1 MNYINSTKSWY
12 PDEDS
17 KLIREYKYAY
27 YDIFKLAS
35 LHKRHPG
42 KILRR
47 LLFLK
52 VIKSAYDAR
61 GYDDYLSTYLYN
73 IMHNKEEQEI
83 NKEIPIVEQIDSI
96 EINKEEKIMEQ
107 ISLETIEEN
116 SVEMTDEEMPH
127 VDQQENETAYLNTF
141 LSWTKENCEELVLH
155 YKIDNLSLMEI
166 ARIHNRHPDIIVH
179 KLRDLKIIKT
189 LKSCLGYN
197 TYKNSQL
204 YKDYQKK
211 YRKNKKI

>member
-1 MNYINSTKSWY
+1 LRIYSDN
-12 PDEDS
+12 
-17 KLIREYKYAY
+17 
-27 YDIFKLAS
+27 IFKLAT

-52 VIKSAYDAR
+52 VIKSVYDAR

-73 IMHNKEEQEI
+73 IMHNKETQEI

-96 EINKEEKIMEQ
+96 EINKEEQIMEQ

-116 SVEMTDEEMPH
+116 SVENSVEMTDEEMPH
-127 VDQQENETAYLNTF
+127 VEMPHIDQQEKETAYLNTF
-141 LSWTKENCEELVLH
+141 LSWTTENCEQLIVN
-155 YKIDNLSLMEI
+155 YKIDKLSLMEL

-189 LKSCLGYN
+189 LKTCAGYDI
-197 TYKNSQL
+197 YKKSQL
-204 YKDYQKK
+204 YKDYQKI
-211 YRKNKKI
+211 YRRKRKQ